1 VKPQHR
7 ERKKPKRSKVRLW
20 CPGGDKPVGGCEKP
34 EAGKTYLKPK
44 MVRCGICDQRFET
57 KNNPAEPDNS
67 DIHRRVPPHKAY

>member
-1 VKPQHR
+1 MIPPRR
-7 ERKKPKRSKVRLW
+7 ETKKPKRSRVRLW

-34 EAGKTYLKPK
+34 GEGKTYLKPK
-44 MVRCGICDQRFET
+44 MVRCGVCDQRFET